1 MSRFTL
7 LSAAALLTLAA
18 CSDSVSAP
26 VAAEPPDTRRSAEPP
41 DTRAS
46 ADLVGGGVIVR
57 DQSVTVRLHLRDQGY
72 GDVAGATMEFKTNAG
87 STKTVADNG
96 AGDADARP
104 GYFSVQMPKAISYTA
119 TAKVLPDEISFFQAS
134 KTVSYFNSPTLVDM
148 QTLELYIKPGLF
160 ITAYYNGAIVTGQT
174 LKITKGADFSVTITD
189 GGPSD
194 KDQWGNQSP
203 ADGKIFVRAP
213 VTGNYKVCAV
223 TAPAWGWGGCQEAWA
238 LQYFIAYAVN
248 FNYKQEW
255 VVVGFP

>member
-26 VAAEPPDTRRSAEPP
+26 VPAEPPDTRRSAEPP

-46 ADLVGGGVIVR
+46 ADRIGGGIVVR
-57 DQSVTVRLHLRDQGY
+57 DLSVTVKLHLRDQGY
-72 GDVAGATMEFKTNAG
+72 NDVAGATMEFTTNAG
-87 STKTVADNG
+87 STKLVADNG

-104 GYFSVQMPKAISYTA
+104 GHFSVQMPKAISYTA
-119 TAKVLPDEISFFQAS
+119 TAKVLPDDISFDGAS

-148 QTLELYIKPGLF
+148 QVLALKIKPGLF
-160 ITAYYNGAIVTGQT
+160 ITTYHQGAVVTGQT
-174 LKITKGADFSVTITD
+174 LKVSKGADFSVTITD

-223 TAPAWGWGGCQEAWA
+223 TAPAWGWGGCTEAWA
-238 LQYFIAYAVN
+238 LQYFIAYSVK
-248 FNYKQEW
+248 FEYKQEW
-255 VVVGFP
+255 VVVGLP